1 MSQRRFSI
9 AHSSLLLGGLLGAVS
24 AGCELPPAT
33 AVAVAVKTELVLGEE
48 LAEVTYRVF
57 EVEDDPERTHP
68 VAEFTTAA
76 QTLDKPFIVTRA
88 HADEFLLSVEGFG
101 PDHGEPVIVYRERVR
116 FERGKT
122 LALRVFL
129 ARACFE
135 QQCWFGGL
143 TCFGEPFGGTRAGE
157 CDAIPGP
164 RKLQPVGRPGEES
177 QWDPEPTTATLIDA
191 GLEPSTPS
199 GPYDLDPRPRGD
211 AGAGCALLASSRSC
225 RFPDPLALDASTLS
239 PVFHQD

>member
-1 MSQRRFSI
+1 LSPPRGSRARTSR
-9 AHSSLLLGGLLGAVS
+9 LLGGALLGAVCAS
-24 AGCELPPAT
+24 CELPPAT

-48 LAEVTYRVF
+48 LAQVTYRVF
-57 EVEDDPERTHP
+57 PAGVDPDRTKP

-129 ARACFE
+129 ARACLDR
-135 QQCWFGGL
+135 QCWFGGL
-143 TCFGEPFGGTRAGE
+143 TCFGEPYGGTRAGE
-157 CDAIPGP
+157 CDVIPGP
-164 RKLQPVGRPGEES
+164 RELHPVERPGEES

-191 GLEPSTPS
+191 GFEPTTPF
-199 GPYDLDPRPRGD
+199 GPYDDLPLASDAGLSCSLLPTNRACWPPNPFSLDAASPRPLF
-211 AGAGCALLASSRSC
+211 AEE
-225 RFPDPLALDASTLS
+225 
-239 PVFHQD
+239 